1 MNDLNVAFR
10 PSGRLRFAEG
20 RDLDAR
26 GHASSIGA
34 RILTPVYRRMLVM
47 VYPLKGRTIPI
58 YRAQIDIDFRSLA
71 PDEIG
76 AYLRF
81 RPGVQK
87 DDVARR
93 LARGDRCHASWHEG
107 SIVDACWTATGNVFV
122 HYLNRFIALERGDI
136 YSYDAYTLPAYR
148 GYGIYMARN
157 SYTARRNQKEG
168 YKRSVA
174 LVAPENYT
182 AWLILT
188 RSGLETIGEYSFIRL
203 PFTGI
208 YRQQAVPGRTLPP
221 LGSTDR
227 PSSKKGSTRLP
238 GEAA

>member
-1 MNDLNVAFR
+1 MRDNNLEFR

-20 RDLDAR
+20 KELDFQ

-34 RILTPVYRRMLVM
+34 RLLTTVYRRMLCL
-47 VYPLKGRTIPI
+47 VYPLQGRTIPI
-58 YRAQIDIDFRSLA
+58 YRSQIDIDFRTLV
-71 PDEIG
+71 PEEIN

-81 RPGVQK
+81 RPAVTRDSVEK
-87 DDVARR
+87 R

-107 SIVDACWTATGNVFV
+107 AIVDACWIATGNVFV
-122 HYLNRFIALERGDI
+122 HYLDRFISLERGDV
-136 YSYDAYTLPAYR
+136 YSYDAYTLPDYR

-168 YKRSVA
+168 YQRSVA

-188 RSGLETIGEYSFIRL
+188 RSGLETIGEYSFIRF
-203 PFTGI
+203 PFGGI
-208 YRQQAVPGRTLPP
+208 YRRHAVAGRNLPE
-221 LGSTDR
+221 LASTPEPQR
-227 PSSKKGSTRLP
+227 KKGSTRLP
-238 GEAA
+238 EEAA